1 MGIIESII
9 LGIVQGLTE
18 FLPVS
23 SSGHLV
29 LLQNVF
35 GVSEPQLLL
44 NVLLHFGTLLAVVI
58 VLWKDILDIF
68 KNILGKKTWLL
79 VVATIPAILAT
90 IFFKDFFEET
100 FGGKYLGFE
109 FIVTGILLTV
119 AESVYE
125 SVGMRKYNDIDYVD
139 AVVMGIMQAFAI
151 FPAISR
157 SGATISGG
165 LLRRMD
171 RKTVA
176 KFAFLMSIPG
186 ILGSLVMEGADL
198 VKEGLGNVDWAGAG
212 LGVIFAFAS
221 GILAVKFMIAF
232 ISQKKMY
239 GFAVYTFILG
249 TLVILDQF
257 VFHIFF
263 KTRPF

>member
-1 MGIIESII
+1 MGILESII

-44 NVLLHFGTLLAVVI
+44 DVLLHFGTLLAVII
-58 VLWKDILDIF
+58 VLWKDIADIF
-68 KNILGKKTWLL
+68 KNILGKKTWFL

-90 IFFKDFFEET
+90 IFFKDFFEGT
-100 FGGKYLGFE
+100 FGGKFLGFE

-125 SVGMRKYNDIDYVD
+125 SVSTRKYNDIDFID
-139 AVVMGIMQAFAI
+139 AIVMGIMQAFAI
-151 FPAISR
+151 FPAVSR

-198 VKEGLGNVDWAGAG
+198 AKEGLGNVDWISAG
-212 LGVIFAFAS
+212 LGVIFAFIA
-221 GILAVKFMIAF
+221 GILAIKFMIAF
-232 ISQKKMY
+232 VSQKKMY
-239 GFAVYTFILG
+239 GFAIYTSILG
-249 TLVILDQF
+249 TLIILDQF

>member
-18 FLPVS
+18 FLPIS

-35 GVSEPQLLL
+35 GVSEPNLFLD
-44 NVLLHFGTLLAVVI
+44 VMLHFGTLLAVVI
-58 VLWKDILDIF
+58 VLWKDIAEIF

-79 VVATIPAILAT
+79 VVATLPAIIAT
-90 IFFKDFFEET
+90 ILFKNFFEQT

-109 FIVTGILLTV
+109 FLVTGILLTI

-125 SVGMRKYNDIDYVD
+125 QVSSRKYNDISFVD
-139 AVVMGIMQAFAI
+139 AIVMGVMQAFAI
-151 FPAISR
+151 FPAVSR
-157 SGATISGG
+157 SGATIAGG
-165 LLRRMD
+165 LLRRME

-176 KFAFLMSIPG
+176 KFAFLMSVPG

-198 VKEGLGNVDWAGAG
+198 VKGNIGNVDWVGAG
-212 LGVIFAFAS
+212 LGVLFAFGA
-221 GILAVKFMIAF
+221 GLLAVKFMIAF
-232 ISQKKMY
+232 VSQKRMY
-239 GFAVYTFILG
+239 GFAIYTLILG
-249 TLVILDQF
+249 TLVVLDQF